1 MGQQEARPESITDL
15 PNYVQTEQLAFI
27 KLTQPMLLAN
37 VLPIIDALLHN
48 AAHAYGEDMLD
59 INSSGGQI
67 ELTRRLDTGELAK
80 ILAEKQEGW
89 DHENDQRELAA
100 KRAVLMVGDAF
111 DVSVYF
117 HTCKRQV
124 CADEICVLNYRH
136 YGECV
141 AVRDGHVVGTRPGPR
156 Q

>member
-27 KLTQPMLLAN
+27 RLTQPMLLAN

-48 AAHAYGEDMLD
+48 AAHAYGEDMLVID
-59 INSSGGQI
+59 SSGGQI
-67 ELTRRLDTGELAK
+67 ELGRRLDTGELAK
-80 ILAEKQEGW
+80 ILAETQENW
-89 DHENDQRELAA
+89 DRENDQRELAA
-100 KRAVLMVGDAF
+100 GRVELVVGDAF
-111 DVSVYF
+111 DVSGYQ

-124 CADEICVLNYRH
+124 GSEICALNRRH
-136 YGECV
+136 YGKCL
-141 AVRDGHVVGTRPGPR
+141 AVRDGHVVETRPGLW